1 MKKTVCD
8 ICKKNEA
15 DVKIRAKINVKKVR
29 YTQGNGARS
38 RYIGF
43 GIWDRIDICQ
53 SCYQKMFGV
62 ETTNLESEG

>member
-1 MKKTVCD
+1 MQQTMCD

-43 GIWDRIDICQ
+43 GIWDRVDICQ
-53 SCYQKMFGV
+53 TCYKKMFEV
-62 ETTNLESEG
+62 EVLNPIQS